1 MGVGLKVVETFMYN
15 YTKLCM
21 ANRLLRHKKGNSKTY
36 EMN

>member
-1 MGVGLKVVETFMYN
+1 MGVGLKVAETFMYN

-21 ANRLLRHKKGNSKTY
+21 ANQLLRNKKGNSESC